1 MEHLVR
7 VLNERDRQRLAGLRV
22 QHGEAAVEA
31 AARRL
36 GSPAR
41 KPYVSQLCRELRH
54 PAPAPGAGAPPAPTP
69 VARQA
74 LATIRALLDPKG
86 ASRQ

>member
-7 VLNERDRQRLAGLRV
+7 GLNERDRQRLAGLRL
-22 QHGEAAVEA
+22 QHGEAA
-31 AARRL
+31 ARQL

-41 KPYVSQLCRELRH
+41 KPYASQLCRELRH
-54 PAPAPGAGAPPAPTP
+54 PAPVPGAGAPPAPTP
-69 VARQA
+69 VAPQA